1 MLKKDALKKIIEPFL
16 TNDETIAVG
25 GNIKVSNH
33 LLIKNGEVVKTSS
46 PKKLLVIFQIIEYLR
61 VFLTS
66 RVSFNG
72 INANLIIS
80 GAFGIYSKKAAINVG
95 GYTPGVIGEDMEIIV
110 KMHAFYRKNRLRY
123 KMGYVADAICWT
135 QVPESIKVLMS
146 QRRRWFIGMGQS
158 LYNHWFIMLN
168 PRYGNVGTIAYTYFF
183 IFEYMAPIIEL
194 IGIAVILLSFHLGII
209 NASFMVIYIIIYIG
223 FNSIVSSISVLLEKY
238 MSGKHMSLEHTVK
251 LLFFCLLESFGY
263 RQLCSIFRLIATV
276 SFKKKSWGN
285 MVRTQNMKEDNEEL
299 AV

>member
-1 MLKKDALKKIIEPFL
+1 
-16 TNDETIAVG
+16 
-25 GNIKVSNH
+25 
-33 LLIKNGEVVKTSS
+33 
-46 PKKLLVIFQIIEYLR
+46 
-61 VFLTS
+61 
-66 RVSFNG
+66 
-72 INANLIIS
+72 
-80 GAFGIYSKKAAINVG
+80 
-95 GYTPGVIGEDMEIIV
+95 
-110 KMHAFYRKNRLRY
+110 
-123 KMGYVADAICWT
+123 MGYVADAICWT

-168 PRYGNVGTIAYTYFF
+168 PRYGNVGTIAYTYLF